1 MPKALLINENL
12 IYSNSL
18 TWILNICTIAC
29 MLIFSCIFNPG
40 CPWAQLFALWFSFF
54 SKAMENK
61 LESEFFGKLYVA
73 EVGRRKLSFF
83 PLRNFCIQFVSFP
96 AKQMDILFMTTIFKC
111 TLKILSFKVFY
122 TCHALGLKGKVQNS
136 MS

>member
-1 MPKALLINENL
+1 
-12 IYSNSL
+12 
-18 TWILNICTIAC
+18 
-29 MLIFSCIFNPG
+29 
-40 CPWAQLFALWFSFF
+40 
-54 SKAMENK
+54 MENK

-96 AKQMDILFMTTIFKC
+96 AKQMDILFMTTIFRC
-111 TLKILSFKVFY
+111 TLEILSFKVFY